1 MPLFMDFHKFDRVT
15 VEDVKTAHIA
25 DQAIQDQYGVRYLQF
40 WVNEEAGTVFCL
52 TEGPDKE
59 SCELV
64 HKMAHGNTACALVE
78 VEPGFYK
85 MMMGEQHH
93 LDHGLVSKEDGTLD
107 LGYRTI
113 LCVRANTTSVGHDQT
128 NEKRVVTERI
138 NFFNGRVVRWDHDE
152 SVIGVFN
159 DSTDALKCA
168 IALQKLASQHKFSV
182 RIGIAT
188 DQPVTKD
195 GDFFSEAIEHANYL
209 SVTAR
214 ENEVN
219 ITDLTRRLTLE
230 GVIKSDTKTI
240 HLIDDPD
247 LTLLSNFLSATE
259 KHLAD
264 ESFTIDSLCHEVG
277 LSRPQLYRKITSL
290 SGRAP
295 NDFVRDIR
303 IEKAWTLLK
312 RKKGNI
318 SQVAM
323 QVGYNNPSY
332 FAKCF
337 TEKYGITPSKFIQ
350 QTERQADL
358 NS

>member
-1 MPLFMDFHKFDRVT
+1 MDFHKFDRVT
-15 VEDVKTAHIA
+15 VEEVKTAHIA

-113 LCVRANTTSVGHDQT
+113 LCVRT
-128 NEKRVVTERI
+128 NMISGRPDESDAKETVAERI
-138 NFFNGRVVRWDHDE
+138 NFFNGRLVRWDHDE
-152 SVIGVFN
+152 SVVGVFN
-159 DSTDALKCA
+159 DSIDAIKCA
-168 IALQKLASQHKFSV
+168 TALQKVAAKQKFSV
-182 RIGIAT
+182 RIGVAT

-195 GDFFSEAIEHANYL
+195 GDFFSEAIQHANHL

-214 ENEVN
+214 ENEII
-219 ITDLTRRLTLE
+219 ITNLTKRLIPE
-230 GVIKSDTKTI
+230 GVIKSGEKMI
-240 HLIDDPD
+240 HLIDEPD
-247 LTLLSNFLSATE
+247 LALLSSFLLTTE
-259 KHLAD
+259 RHLAD

-303 IEKAWTLLK
+303 IEKARTLLK
-312 RKKGNI
+312 RKTGNI

-337 TEKYGITPSKFIQ
+337 TEKYGITPSKFVQ
-350 QTERQADL
+350 QSGR
-358 NS
+358 